1 MIGLKPIK
9 QKKIARIIMTIPRLT
24 LNLLPQEDSD
34 RENAET
40 PKLERAVDNH
50 FRFCLMKV
58 GCTTPRSDLE
68 KKRWTSDTQK
78 IEQMKIEW
86 NAIKETKGLIAKE
99 ILDARVDVLV
109 QNLNKFLLERAQLFR
124 EIPVIGSP
132 RDPDNARRTSELE
145 AIKNIMKAATEYKS
159 RE

>member
-132 RDPDNARRTSELE
+132 RDPDNVRRTSELE

>member
-1 MIGLKPIK
+1 
-9 QKKIARIIMTIPRLT
+9 MTIPRLT

-86 NAIKETKGLIAKE
+86 NAIKETKGLITKE

-124 EIPVIGSP
+124 ETPVIGSP
-132 RDPDNARRTSELE
+132 RDPDNARRTSELD